1 MGFLNLNEY
10 MKHLLTIL
18 SVFMCLVSFSQE
30 DEDAMKAQLLAM
42 KKANNYVYEGNAL
55 LNDDDFVSAEM
66 EYRKALSEQASTKAG
81 VYNLGTSYIKNGNFD
96 EALYRLQ
103 QAASSSTSKEEKH
116 RAFHNI
122 GNLLMKNKKCKEAV
136 EAYKNA
142 LRNNPTDDET
152 RYNLGIA
159 KVCAEE
165 QQDQQDQNQDQNQDK
180 QDENKENEDQ
190 QDKQDQENKD
200 KEGEND
206 ENQDK
211 KDEGDQEDKKDG
223 EDEKDEDG
231 KPKDEK
237 EDKGDKGDEQ
247 KQNQQ
252 PKPQPGQLSPQQIK
266 NLLEAMNNQEQKVQE
281 KMNAEKQKGVKVKT
295 EKDW

>member
-1 MGFLNLNEY
+1 
-10 MKHLLTIL
+10 MKHLLIIL
-18 SVFMCLVSFSQE
+18 SIFISLVSFSQE
-30 DEDAMKAQLLAM
+30 EDDAMKAQLLAM

-159 KVCAEE
+159 KECAEE
-165 QQDQQDQNQDQNQDK
+165 QQDQQDQNQDQNQDQDK